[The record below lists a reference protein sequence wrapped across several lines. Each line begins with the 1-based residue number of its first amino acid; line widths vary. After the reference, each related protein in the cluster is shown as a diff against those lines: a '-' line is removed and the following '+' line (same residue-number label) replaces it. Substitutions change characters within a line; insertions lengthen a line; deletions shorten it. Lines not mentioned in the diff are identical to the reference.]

1 MNEKIGNEKRP
12 LYIPVKTLDSDD
24 YIEGIGNVELAL
36 IGCGA
41 VAAIIL
47 GAIVSG
53 STNNNIAGVAA
64 GAIVIVLF
72 VGIFRR
78 DSTNENLLRKAMIVY
93 RFCRIPKK
101 YEYRHFDMLDYTDEE
116 LMEIKDID
124 WGEEDNA

>member
-1 MNEKIGNEKRP
+1 M
-12 LYIPVKTLDSDD
+12 KTLDSDD

-124 WGEEDNA
+124 WGEEDDA

>member
-1 MNEKIGNEKRP
+1 M
-12 LYIPVKTLDSDD
+12 
-24 YIEGIGNVELAL
+24 AL

-41 VAAIIL
+41 VASIIL

-124 WGEEDNA
+124 WGEEDDA